1 MSLILQILW
10 LFHQLIICF
19 LGRDKYYFVKKKTT
33 LILTKSFLKLI
44 SKCLSFWLTT
54 YLLSL
59 VVMFFNR
66 QSAFQCVLSVLPSRR
81 LVFLYSYEAYFI
93 QGLLKKKGKKLTRSF
108 SFMFRYIDDVLSVNN
123 CKFGDFIDHIYPI
136 QLEINVTT
144 DTAGSASYLDLPLE
158 VNIEGRLRTKLYDKR
173 LYNEKKD

>member
-1 MSLILQILW
+1 MIVSSINYLLLRKGQIL
-10 LFHQLIICF
+10 FC
-19 LGRDKYYFVKKKTT
+19 KKKTT

-136 QLEINVTT
+136 HLEINVTT

>member
-1 MSLILQILW
+1 MIVSSINYLLLRKGQIL
-10 LFHQLIICF
+10 FC
-19 LGRDKYYFVKKKTT
+19 KKKNT

-66 QSAFQCVLSVLPSRR
+66 QSAFQCVLSVLPSRW

-93 QGLLKKKGKKLTRSF
+93 QGVLKKKGKKLTRSF

-136 QLEINVTT
+136 QLEIKVTT

-158 VNIEGRLRTKLYDKR
+158 VNIELK
-173 LYNEKKD
+173 N